1 MNSFSP
7 KSHLSLNLRIYFHSF
22 LSLSLLFSP
31 PSSPKN
37 CAVVTFEQLLGQ
49 EKQIY
54 DCNCSYNINCPP
66 RAYKGF
72 SLKFTII
79 TNNNNNAPSKQNKI
93 FQWKK
98 NLKHFFLKCTKILME
113 TFKKKKKNLFYNI
126 TIKTSEIL
134 LKLNRSYLM
143 RLFGSNI
150 SADSSNIVSEKLHQL
165 NVLYLSS
172 IKNPYN

>member
-1 MNSFSP
+1 MKKKP
-7 KSHLSLNLRIYFHSF
+7 K
-22 LSLSLLFSP
+22 
-31 PSSPKN
+31 
-37 CAVVTFEQLLGQ
+37 A
-49 EKQIY
+49 
-54 DCNCSYNINCPP
+54 
-66 RAYKGF
+66 
-72 SLKFTII
+72 
-79 TNNNNNAPSKQNKI
+79 
-93 FQWKK
+93 
-98 NLKHFFLKCTKILME
+98 FFLKCTKILME

>member
-1 MNSFSP
+1 MKKKP
-7 KSHLSLNLRIYFHSF
+7 KAFFFKVH
-22 LSLSLLFSP
+22 
-31 PSSPKN
+31 K
-37 CAVVTFEQLLGQ
+37 
-49 EKQIY
+49 
-54 DCNCSYNINCPP
+54 NIN
-66 RAYKGF
+66 GN
-72 SLKFTII
+72 I
-79 TNNNNNAPSKQNKI
+79 
-93 FQWKK
+93 
-98 NLKHFFLKCTKILME
+98 
-113 TFKKKKKNLFYNI
+113 KKKTKKNLFYNI